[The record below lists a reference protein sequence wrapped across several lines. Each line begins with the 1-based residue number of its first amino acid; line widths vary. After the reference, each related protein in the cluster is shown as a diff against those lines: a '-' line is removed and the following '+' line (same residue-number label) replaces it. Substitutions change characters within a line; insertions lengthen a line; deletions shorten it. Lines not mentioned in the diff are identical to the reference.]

1 MDNDDAYAFSDE
13 VVLVLAIVRCLKEFG
28 LLISTNTQRPVTEV
42 KEGQVNKNEIIKSS
56 ITSQVYETYLD
67 LRFHV

>member
-13 VVLVLAIVRCLKEFG
+13 VVLVLAIVRWLKEFG
-28 LLISTNTQRPVTEV
+28 VLISTNTQRPVTEV

-56 ITSQVYETYLD
+56 ITSQVHETYLD